1 VDDPGDPSGRQADSP
16 GGDDYGVGDL
26 PPWADQHHQADSD
39 GAPVEAPPTDELPVE
54 APPLDDPVQNRQE
67 DDDGPI
73 PEPTDDE
80 IIEPKTAKEEIISD
94 LQTSFAEGA
103 GPFETAPDE
112 TFLAESWFDFD
123 YLDRYETVSMEWVN
137 KPYAYVS
144 VLYDPV
150 IDEYR
155 YHVGKP
161 TLDEFEQ
168 YVRQDL
174 EGVLRDILMYEE
186 IDPSQSDEEV
196 VSDAI
201 RSILEEYTDRV
212 AVGTLSKIYYYLL
225 RDSIGMDK
233 IDPIM
238 ADPAV
243 EDISCVGDDVA
254 IFVYHGDYRDLRTN
268 VAFEREELASFVS
281 KMAARAGK
289 HISVANPIVD
299 ASLPDGSRVQLT
311 LGREVSARG
320 SNFTVRKFSSVPHT
334 PLDLINWGAWP
345 LDAIAFIWL
354 AIQNDMSMLFAGG
367 TASGKTTAMNAMS
380 FFIPPNSK
388 VVSIE
393 DTREV
398 TLPHDNWI
406 QSVSRRS
413 FTGES
418 GGEIGTYG
426 LLQSAL
432 RQRPEYLI
440 VGEIRTEQDVA
451 LTFFQAISTGHTGY
465 TTFHADSVETVLDRL
480 RNPPLDVP
488 EQLLRSLDL
497 VTVQKQQFVD
507 GNRVRRLSELVE
519 LSRTNSGE
527 LKTHTLFSWDPA
539 TDSFEF
545 HGQSR
550 VRERIKRNR
559 GWNDVEF
566 DRQLDERRRLLRYLI
581 DNEQTSYEA
590 ATTAIHA
597 YGRRPDAVIEAVDDG
612 TFQPG
617 G

>member
-1 VDDPGDPSGRQADSP
+1 MDDPVDPSGQHTDHP
-16 GGDDYGVGDL
+16 GRDDHGETGA
-26 PPWADQHHQADSD
+26 PPWTDGTHDAASD
-39 GAPVEAPPTDELPVE
+39 APPIP
-54 APPLDDPVQNRQE
+54 DPVKKGPDE
-67 DDDGPI
+67 DGPI
-73 PEPTDDE
+73 PEPEPDE
-80 IIEPKTAKEEIISD
+80 IIEPETAQQEIIGD
-94 LQTSFAEGA
+94 LQAAFADGA

-112 TFLAESWFDFD
+112 TFLAESWFDFG
-123 YLDRYETVSMEWVN
+123 YLDRYEKVSLTWVD

-150 IDEYR
+150 VDEYR
-155 YHVGKP
+155 YHVGNP
-161 TLDEFEQ
+161 TLDEFEE

-174 EGVLRDILMYEE
+174 EGVLRDLLMYEE
-186 IDPSQSDEEV
+186 IDPAQSDYEV

-201 RSILEEYTDRV
+201 VSILDEYTDRV
-212 AVGTLSKIYYYLL
+212 DVGTLSKVYYYLL

-238 ADPAV
+238 DDPDV

-254 IFVYHGDYRDLRTN
+254 VFVYHGDYRDLRTN
-268 VAFEREELASFVS
+268 VAFERETLASFVS

-311 LGREVSARG
+311 LGNEVSARG
-320 SNFTVRKFSSVPHT
+320 SNFTVRKFSAVPHT

-345 LDAIAFIWL
+345 LEAIAFIWL

-380 FFIPPNSK
+380 FFIPPNAK

-432 RQRPEYLI
+432 RQRPEYLL

-465 TTFHADSVETVLDRL
+465 TTFHADSIETVLDRL

-488 EQLLRSLDL
+488 EQLVRSLDL
-497 VTVQKQQFVD
+497 VTVQKQQFV
-507 GNRVRRLSELVE
+507 GGTRVRRVSEIVE
-519 LSRTNSGE
+519 LTRTHGGD
-527 LKTHTLFSWDPA
+527 LKTHTLFSWNPSD
-539 TDSFEF
+539 DSFEL
-545 HGQSR
+545 HGHSR
-550 VRERIKRNR
+550 IRERIKRNR
-559 GWNDVEF
+559 GWNDAEF
-566 DRQLDERRRLLRYLI
+566 DKQLDQRRRLLEYLI
-581 DNEQTSYEA
+581 EHDMTSYEA
-590 ATTAIHA
+590 ATTAIH
-597 YGRRPDAVIEAVDDG
+597 GFQRRPEAVIEAVDEG
-612 TFQPG
+612 TFRPG
-617 G
+617 E